1 MEEEFESLG
10 LNSID
15 VAQKIRYI
23 AQTKFHLLLNMTQ
36 TQKLLYIAYGIELA
50 RANMRL
56 TDEHPQAW
64 PFGPVFPRV
73 HSHVNFST
81 TPPNPGGISDEIVGL
96 LCDVVKAFG
105 RTSATKLSEWSHSKD
120 SPWDKTPKD
129 KWGRPLSDSDIREYF
144 SKLKYVNANG

>member
-1 MEEEFESLG
+1 MAEEFESLN
-10 LNSID
+10 LDSVD

-23 AQTKFHLLLNMTQ
+23 AQTEFQLLLNMTQ
-36 TQKLLYIAYGIELA
+36 TQKLLYIAYGIEMA

-73 HSHVNFST
+73 HSRVDFST
-81 TPPNPGGISDEIVGL
+81 TPPNPGEISGEIVGL
-96 LCDVVKAFG
+96 LRDVVRAFG

-129 KWGRPLSDSDIREYF
+129 KWGRPLSDGDIREYF
-144 SKLKYVNANG
+144 SRLKYTKANG

>member
-1 MEEEFESLG
+1 MEAEFISLG

-15 VAQKIRYI
+15 VAQKMRYI
-23 AQTKFHLLLNMTQ
+23 AQTEFNLLLNMTQ

-50 RANMRL
+50 RKKMRL

-73 HSHVNFST
+73 HSKVDFLT
-81 TPPNPGGISDEIVGL
+81 TPPNPNGISGEIVSL
-96 LCDVVKAFG
+96 LRDVVKAFG

-129 KWGRPLSDSDIREYF
+129 KWGRPISDNDIFEYF
-144 SKLKYVNANG
+144 SKLKYIKTNG

>member
-1 MEEEFESLG
+1 MAEEFESLN

-23 AQTKFHLLLNMTQ
+23 AQEDFHLLLNMTQ
-36 TQKLLYIAYGIELA
+36 TQKLLYIAYGIEIA
-50 RANMRL
+50 RANIRL

-73 HSHVNFST
+73 HSKVDFST
-81 TPPNPGGISDEIVGL
+81 TPPNPDGIPDEIVSL
-96 LCDVVKAFG
+96 LRDVVKAFG

-129 KWGRPLSDSDIREYF
+129 KWGRSLSDSDIREYF
-144 SKLKYVNANG
+144 SRLKYIKTNE